1 MQSKKIA
8 PSLLSADFANLGRDI
23 KMLEAAGADILHF
36 DVMDGQFVPNISI
49 GIPVLKA
56 VKRVATIPI
65 DVHLMVETPGLIVD
79 AFIDAGADYVTI
91 HAEAERHLHK
101 VIHQI
106 KAKGAKAGIAL
117 NPHTPLSAIE
127 EVMQDLDLILIM
139 SVNPGFGGQS
149 FIENTISKLKR
160 LKAILKERKLSHIEI
175 EVDGGIK
182 LDNIAKVSEAGANI
196 FVSGSGILNADN
208 PAEMIGLMKDAVAS
222 LPS

>member
-1 MQSKKIA
+1 MKHKKIA
-8 PSLLSADFANLGRDI
+8 PSLLSADFNNLERDI

-56 VKRVATIPI
+56 VKRVSTIPV

-91 HAEAERHLHK
+91 HAEADRHLHK

-106 KAKGAKAGIAL
+106 KAKGVKAGIAL

-127 EVMQDLDLILIM
+127 EVIHELDLILIM

-149 FIENTISKLKR
+149 FIEHSIDKIKRLNTILVKKNLT
-160 LKAILKERKLSHIEI
+160 HIEV

-182 LDNIAKVSEAGANI
+182 IENITAVAQAGVDI
-196 FVSGSGILNADN
+196 FVSGSGIFKAKN
-208 PAEMIGLMKDAVAS
+208 PTKMIAAMKKAV
-222 LPS
+222 LI

>member
-1 MQSKKIA
+1 MKSKKIA
-8 PSLLSADFANLGRDI
+8 PSLLSADFANLERDI

-49 GIPVLKA
+49 GIPVLRA
-56 VKRVATIPI
+56 VKRVSTIPI

-79 AFIDAGADYVTI
+79 AFIDAGANYVTI

-106 KAKGAKAGIAL
+106 KAKGAKAGVAL

-139 SVNPGFGGQS
+139 SVNPGLGGQS
-149 FIENTISKLKR
+149 FIPNTIDKIKR
-160 LKAILKERKLSHIEI
+160 LKTILKERNLTHIEI

-182 LDNIAKVSEAGANI
+182 LNNIAAVSDAGANI
-196 FVSGSGILNADN
+196 FVSGSGILKAEN
-208 PAEMIGLMKDAVAS
+208 PAGMIAKMRKVLNSGG
-222 LPS
+222 